1 MSEGRTAI
9 LARLRTAQRTAHIPD
24 TAGTVRTLEPASAS
38 REVCIERFQTEL
50 LALGVENHLESDP
63 AGVFARLCSLLEE
76 RRVLSWD
83 AEHLPYDLRSVFEG
97 RQVTFGA
104 SDRFE
109 QARAE
114 IGLTGCDAGIAET
127 GSLVFASGPGR
138 SRTVSLLPRVHL
150 AVVRRADICFSMGEL
165 FRNRR
170 DLLEGTASTTVITGP
185 SRTADIELSLT
196 LGVHGPGRVLVVI
209 GP

>member
-9 LARLRTAQRTAHIPD
+9 LARLRTAQRTSRLPD
-24 TAGTVRTLEPASAS
+24 TGGTPRALDLPAAPA
-38 REVCIERFQTEL
+38 EEGVARFRAEL
-50 LALGVENHLESDP
+50 TALGVDNFLEVEA
-63 AGVFARLCSLLEE
+63 AGVRDRVASLLAGL
-76 RRVLSWD
+76 RVLSWD
-83 AEHLPYDLRSVFEG
+83 AARLPYDVGAVFEG
-97 RQVTFGA
+97 REVVFGG
-104 SDRFE
+104 SPRSE
-109 QARAE
+109 QARAD

-138 SRTVSLLPRVHL
+138 SRAVSLLPPIHL

-165 FRNRR
+165 FRIRR
-170 DLLEGTASTTVITGP
+170 DLLDGTASTTIITGP

>member
-1 MSEGRTAI
+1 MNEGRTAI
-9 LARLRTAQRTAHIPD
+9 LARLRAAQRTGRIPD

-38 REVCIERFQTEL
+38 PEACVERFRAEL

-63 AGVFARLCSLLEE
+63 AGVLARVRSLLEG

-83 AEHLPYDLRSVFEG
+83 AEHLPYDLGSLFEG
-97 RQVTFGA
+97 REVAFGGG
-104 SDRFE
+104 DRFE

-114 IGLTGCDAGIAET
+114 IGLTGSDAGIAET

-138 SRTVSLLPRVHL
+138 SRTVSLLPPVHL
-150 AVVRRADICFSMGEL
+150 AVVRRGDVCFSMGEL

-170 DLLEGTASTTVITGP
+170 DLLEATASTTVITGP